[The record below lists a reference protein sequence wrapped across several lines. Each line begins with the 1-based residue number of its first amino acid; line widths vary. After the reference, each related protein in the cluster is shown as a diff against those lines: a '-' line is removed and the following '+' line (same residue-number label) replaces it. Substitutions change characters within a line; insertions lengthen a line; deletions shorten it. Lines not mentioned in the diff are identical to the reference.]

1 MYLSQNRIVIIVI
14 DGIFLDAVTD
24 LFARDLQVSSQQIN
38 RLHLKGSSAQLASG
52 VRNLG
57 GSFDLPDRRQNIGK
71 NSGKCMAGN
80 RGFTITNT
88 SYTTSPTNSSS
99 SKQTNNQPT
108 NQQPPAHG
116 WNRNTPRVRLLSTL
130 DTLSG
135 CEHLRLRLVV
145 LSQPGTEQ
153 VASWHLKFPG
163 YNQYCSMGNKPNQ
176 MVRIYDGFQMTFMT
190 LPCLHLNLVRWSTAM
205 PLHT

>member
-1 MYLSQNRIVIIVI
+1 VYLSQNRIVIIVI

-88 SYTTSPTNSSS
+88 
-99 SKQTNNQPT
+99 
-108 NQQPPAHG
+108 
-116 WNRNTPRVRLLSTL
+116 
-130 DTLSG
+130 
-135 CEHLRLRLVV
+135 
-145 LSQPGTEQ
+145 
-153 VASWHLKFPG
+153 
-163 YNQYCSMGNKPNQ
+163 
-176 MVRIYDGFQMTFMT
+176 
-190 LPCLHLNLVRWSTAM
+190 
-205 PLHT
+205 